1 MAGGD
6 LVSQLGVGKG
16 TNLSDLGKGTVI
28 LVVASD
34 LQEEAPIW
42 WLRVKQAA
50 ERGATLDR
58 RKPTLHQA

>member
-6 LVSQLGVGKG
+6 LAAQVGVGVG
-16 TNLSDLGKGTVI
+16 TNFAEMGPETAI

-42 WLRVKQAA
+42 FLRVKQAA
-50 ERGATLDR
+50 DRGAKLIVVNPR
-58 RKPTLHQA
+58 PIR